1 MELAALI
8 ISVIALMISIP
19 SMVWLLAKQMSTHQI
34 QMVPVDSI
42 TNTPQNIQADPIG
55 DLYRDFDRPH
65 VMKNEP
71 LDKDEQAYFEKFQ

>member
-8 ISVIALMISIP
+8 LSVMALLMSSASII
-19 SMVWLLAKQMSTHQI
+19 WLLAKQLSTHQI
-34 QMVPVDSI
+34 QMVPAESLVPA
-42 TNTPQNIQADPIG
+42 PQNITADPIG

-65 VMKNEP
+65 IMKNEP